1 MTVKE
6 LREKYNL
13 TQAAL
18 AKTLDVSSNA
28 ISGIESGRIKLSSKM
43 AARIKEKYG
52 EEVEQAV
59 ITTAGKG
66 VKKVEK
72 AGEKPAED
80 AAAGAAAGTAAEA
93 AGEAVLPAEAA
104 AEAAAPVEKKA
115 GKPVKKKGPAKK
127 TAEKKSAAKKA
138 AVKPAAVPTVI
149 LQSPFGGEITIEEIL
164 TKTGKVDR
172 VYVRIDQNKLYWVQG
187 NETGDQDIW

>member
-72 AGEKPAED
+72 AEGKPAED